1 MSFNHLDQLYRSVIM
16 DHYKRPHNHG
26 MIDDPGWITVS
37 MNNPSCGD
45 KIHLSLKLD
54 GDKIVDVRHN
64 GSGCAISQ
72 SSASMMTD
80 VIKGK
85 SIKDAHE
92 LSYDFSELVQGREH
106 DDNLDLGDAESLQ
119 GVSQYPAR
127 IKCATLPWKAME
139 KGLREAAGEHADQ

>member
-26 MIDDPGWITVS
+26 TPDDPGYVTVS

-45 KIHLSLKLD
+45 KIHVSLKIE
-54 GDKIVDVRHN
+54 GGKIVDIKYD

-80 VIKGK
+80 AVKGK
-85 SIKDAHE
+85 SIEDAHE
-92 LSYDFSELVQGREH
+92 LLFDFSEMVQGREH
-106 DDNLDLGDAESLQ
+106 NDDLDLGDAEALA
-119 GVSQYPAR
+119 GVAQYPAR

-139 KGLREAAGEHADQ
+139 KGLREAAGQNGQ

>member
-1 MSFNHLDQLYRSVIM
+1 MSFNNLDQLYRSVIM

-26 MIDDPGWITVS
+26 TLADKDSITVS

-45 KIHLSLKLD
+45 KIQVSLKVED
-54 GDKIVDVRHN
+54 GRIVDVKYS

-80 VIKGK
+80 AVKGLSVK
-85 SIKDAHE
+85 EAHE
-92 LSYDFSELVQGREH
+92 LAFDFSELVQGREH
-106 DDNLDLGDAESLQ
+106 NDDLELGDAEALQ

-139 KGLREAAGEHADQ
+139 KGLREAAENEKMK